1 MMLSENYNMSAECGP
16 PDVAEAESAIL
27 KVQEN
32 VQDLVVNVDIS
43 SIEYNLDN
51 MLEVA
56 AVLGFDDEDFEELG
70 VNLRESRCNAGI
82 CTLGMK
88 DIRFKDMMLN
98 SAPMIKTVAKKLK
111 CYPGLKNTDMPFV
124 E

>member
-1 MMLSENYNMSAECGP
+1 MSAECSAL
-16 PDVAEAESAIL
+16 DVAEAERAIL
-27 KVQEN
+27 KVQDS

-43 SIEYNLDN
+43 SIEYNLDK
-51 MLEVA
+51 MMEVA
-56 AVLGFDDEDFEELG
+56 AELGFDDEDFEELG

-88 DIRFKDMMLN
+88 DINFQNVMLN

-111 CYPGLKNTDMPFV
+111 CHPGLKNVDVPFV